1 MSPRQ
6 AQLLLDAFQTAV
18 QAASHIRSFTVGRSF
33 EDYLTD
39 VYLRSA
45 VERQLEIVGEAL
57 NKARLSEATSS
68 EGIRHL
74 GEWIGL
80 RNRIAHAY
88 DRLAHQIVWDPITE
102 DLPELLHD
110 LARLLGD
117 APPLPA
123 TGPAKE

>member
-6 AQLLLDAFQTAV
+6 AQLLLDAF

-57 NKARLSEATSS
+57 NKARLDNAVPPDAV
-68 EGIRHL
+68 RQL

-88 DRLAHQIVWDPITE
+88 DRLDHRIVWDTIINDIPQ
-102 DLPELLHD
+102 LLHD
-110 LARLLGD
+110 IARLLGD
-117 APPLPA
+117 APPLP
-123 TGPAKE
+123 GRHPVEK

>member
-6 AQLLLDAFQTAV
+6 AQLLLDAFQTPV

-33 EDYLTD
+33 EEYPTD
-39 VYLRSA
+39 VYLHSA

-57 NKARLSEATSS
+57 NKASVSEAASPD
-68 EGIRHL
+68 GIRHL

-88 DRLAHQIVWDPITE
+88 DRLNHQIVWDTIVG
-102 DLPELLHD
+102 DIPELFHD
-110 LARLLGD
+110 IARLLGD
-117 APPLPA
+117 APPLP
-123 TGPAKE
+123 GRHPVGK

>member
-6 AQLLLDAFQTAV
+6 AQLLLDAF

-57 NKARLSEATSS
+57 NKARLDDAATPDAI
-68 EGIRHL
+68 GRL
-74 GEWIGL
+74 NEWIGL

-88 DRLAHQIVWDPITE
+88 DRLDHQIVWDTIVE
-102 DLPELLHD
+102 DVPKLLHD
-110 LARLLGD
+110 IARLLGD
-117 APPLPA
+117 APPL
-123 TGPAKE
+123 TGRLPKEE